1 MPPALSWIIGCT
13 MLKNLPIASRL
24 LVIVALAVVGMVL
37 MGGAGLTLVR
47 NSLFDE
53 RENMTRVVVDASVSL
68 IASLHER
75 ARSGEMSEEE
85 AKIRAVKQIKAVR
98 FGAND
103 YVFIYDSTGTVIF
116 LPDEKMIGQN
126 RIDLKDSHGTPLIRN
141 IVTIGMAGGGRT
153 TYSYP
158 KAGGTKP
165 LPKISYVKPY
175 PAWDWVVGTGVYVDD
190 IDDAFFRHLGLMS
203 LVGAGTLLLT
213 LGGAF
218 LIGRGITG
226 PLGHVTGAMERLA
239 GGDLSIQIA
248 ETDRKDEIGRLARA
262 LETFRTNAREIE
274 RLKREQEE
282 SRERAESQRRAAMG
296 ALADRFQS
304 SVAAIV
310 GAVTDGAQRMREAA
324 SGLVRV
330 AETTGDQSAHVAASS
345 EQASANV
352 QTVAAATEELAASIA
367 EIARQITQ
375 ANTIAGKASE
385 DMVQAQ
391 GIMSGLTEAAR
402 RIGDV
407 MDLISG
413 IAAQTN
419 LLALNATIE
428 AARAGDAGKGFAVVA
443 GEVKTLATQ
452 TAHATG
458 DISAQ
463 IGAIREASASAAS
476 AIEAIGTTLR
486 DINSTSSAIAS
497 AVEEQGATTRDISR
511 NVDQAAQG
519 TLQVSQTISN
529 VRDNTWATRQ
539 AAEDLRSASE
549 TLFEQIVRLRDE
561 VDGFLSHVRAP

>member
-1 MPPALSWIIGCT
+1 
-13 MLKNLPIASRL
+13 MLKNTPIAYRL
-24 LVIVALAVVGMVL
+24 LVIVALTIVGMTL
-37 MGGAGLTLVR
+37 MGGAGLTLIR
-47 NSLFDE
+47 DSLVNE
-53 RENMTRVVVDASVSL
+53 RENMTRAVVETSVSVV
-68 IASLHER
+68 ASLFER
-75 ARSGEMSEEE
+75 ARAGEMSEAD
-85 AKIRAVKQIKAVR
+85 AKAQAVKQLRAIR
-98 FGAND
+98 FGNND
-103 YVFIYDSTGTVIF
+103 YIFVYDTKGTVIA
-116 LPDEKMIGQN
+116 LPDDKAIGQN
-126 RIDLKDSHGTPLIRN
+126 RLDFTDSKGATPTREIIRLA
-141 IVTIGMAGGGRT
+141 AGGGGSL
-153 TYSYP
+153 TYYYP
-158 KAGGTKP
+158 KAGGTQP
-165 LPKISYVKPY
+165 LPKMSTVKPFA
-175 PAWDWVVGTGVYVDD
+175 AWDWIIGTGVYVDD
-190 IDDAFFRHLGLMS
+190 IDDTFYHHLMLMA
-203 LVGAGTLLLT
+203 LVGTGALLLT
-213 LGGAF
+213 LSGAF
-218 LIGRGITG
+218 LVSRGITA
-226 PLGHVTGAMERLA
+226 PLGRVTRAMERLA
-239 GGDLSIQIA
+239 GGDLGVRIH

-262 LETFRTNAREIE
+262 LETFRTNAREVE
-274 RLKREQEE
+274 RLKHDQEE
-282 SRERAESQRRAAMG
+282 ARTQTESQRRAAMV

-391 GIMSGLTEAAR
+391 GIMGGLTEAAR

-476 AIEAIGTTLR
+476 AIEAIGSTLR

-519 TLQVSQTISN
+519 TRQVSHTINS
-529 VRDNTWATRQ
+529 VRDNAQATRQ
-539 AAEDLRSASE
+539 AAGDLLSASE
-549 TLFEQIVRLRDE
+549 TLFEQIMRLRDE
-561 VDGFLSHVRAP
+561 VDRFLSHVRAP